1 MDKRRCLL
9 VIRVRGRIGPRKDV
23 KETLKYLRVE
33 RTNYATLVDDRPAY
47 RGMLQKAKD
56 WITWGEV
63 SLDVLEELLR
73 RRGRLV
79 GDRRLTDENV
89 KETGFNSIR
98 ELAEA
103 LYRCEVSM
111 EDVKGLKPFFRLR
124 PPSGGYKGGIK
135 RPYAA
140 GGELGYR
147 GEAVNDLVKRMM

>member
-1 MDKRRCLL
+1 MRGRRCFL
-9 VIRVRGRIGPRKDV
+9 VIRVRGRIGPRRDV
-23 KETLKYLRVE
+23 KETLRYLRVE
-33 RTNYATLVDDRPAY
+33 RTNYATLVDDRPSY
-47 RGMLQKAKD
+47 VGMLQKAKD

-63 SLDVLEELLR
+63 SLEVLEELLR

-79 GDRRLTDENV
+79 GGRRLTEENV
-89 KETGFNSIR
+89 RETGFNSIR

-103 LYRCEVSM
+103 LHRCEVSI
-111 EDVKGLKPFFRLR
+111 EEVRNLKPFFRLR

-147 GEAVNDLVKRMM
+147 GEAINDLVKRMM